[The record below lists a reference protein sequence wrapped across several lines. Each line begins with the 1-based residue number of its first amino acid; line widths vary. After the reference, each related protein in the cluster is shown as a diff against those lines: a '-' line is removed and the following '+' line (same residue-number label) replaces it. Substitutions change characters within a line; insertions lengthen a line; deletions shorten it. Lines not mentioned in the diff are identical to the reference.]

1 MGRRGGSG
9 ILAAMRVL
17 LVLLILWFAAA
28 AFVYPPLIES
38 RDGECGALEQRYAD
52 LASHDDSGLLRMGAL
67 RGSSSSTSS
76 AAAFAKDRYPLLPAA
91 IGCTLSFWG
100 TMVGAP
106 PLSQPAA
113 AGPSAPPPERSASIE
128 AEQARASAAS
138 TISRDITPNGDPISP
153 ATIFTLPMDSV
164 AIRVD
169 YAGGKFA
176 ASRFQLRQG
185 KAVVSSC
192 SADKTT
198 PGIAWCK
205 FNVSL
210 RKGNYAIAF
219 TANNALVGQFP
230 FTVIGR

>member
-1 MGRRGGSG
+1 
-9 ILAAMRVL
+9 MRVL
-17 LVLLILWFAAA
+17 LVLLVLWFVAA
-28 AFVYPPLIES
+28 AFVYPPLIEN

-52 LASHDDSGLLRMGAL
+52 LGSHDDSGLLRIGAL
-67 RGSSSSTSS
+67 HGSSSSTPS
-76 AAAFAKDRYPLLPAA
+76 AAAFAKDQYPLLPAD
-91 IGCTLSFWG
+91 IGCTLAFWR

-106 PLSQPAA
+106 LSLAG
-113 AGPSAPPPERSASIE
+113 AGPSSPPPERSASIE
-128 AEQARASAAS
+128 AEQGSTGATS

-153 ATIFTLPMDSV
+153 ATVFTLPMESV

-169 YAGGKFA
+169 YAEGKSA
-176 ASRFQLRQG
+176 VSRFQLRQG

-210 RKGNYAIAF
+210 RKGNYSIAF

>member
-1 MGRRGGSG
+1 
-9 ILAAMRVL
+9 MRIL

-28 AFVYPPLIES
+28 AFVYPPLVER

-52 LASHDDSGLLRMGAL
+52 LTSHDGSGLLRVGAL
-67 RGSSSSTSS
+67 HGSGSSAPG
-76 AAAFAKDRYPLLPAA
+76 AAAFAKDRYPLLPAD
-91 IGCTLSFWG
+91 IGCTLAYWR

-106 PLSQPAA
+106 LPPSAA
-113 AGPSAPPPERSASIE
+113 ADPSSPPPGPSASAE
-128 AEQARASAAS
+128 TEQGSTGVAS

-153 ATIFTLPMDSV
+153 ASIFTLPMDSV

-185 KAVVSSC
+185 KAVVSAC

-210 RKGNYAIAF
+210 RKGNYLIAF

>member
-1 MGRRGGSG
+1 
-9 ILAAMRVL
+9 MRVL
-17 LVLLILWFAAA
+17 LVLLILWFVAA
-28 AFVYPPLIES
+28 AFVYPPLVES

-52 LASHDDSGLLRMGAL
+52 LASHDGSGLLRIGAL
-67 RGSSSSTSS
+67 HGSGSSAPS
-76 AAAFAKDRYPLLPAA
+76 AAAFAKDRYPLLPAN
-91 IGCTLSFWG
+91 IGCTLAYWR

-106 PLSQPAA
+106 LPPPTA
-113 AGPSAPPPERSASIE
+113 AGPSLPPPEAPAPAA
-128 AEQARASAAS
+128 AEQGSAGAAS

-153 ATIFTLPMDSV
+153 ATIFTLPMESV

-169 YAGGKFA
+169 YAGGKSA
-176 ASRFQLRQG
+176 VSRFQLRQG
-185 KAVVSSC
+185 KAIVSSC
-192 SADKTT
+192 SADKST

-210 RKGNYAIAF
+210 RKGNYSIAF

>member
-1 MGRRGGSG
+1 MGRSGSG
-9 ILAAMRVL
+9 FSALMRIL
-17 LVLLILWFAAA
+17 LVLLILWFVVA
-28 AFVYPPLIES
+28 AFVYPPLVES

-52 LASHDDSGLLRMGAL
+52 LASNDGSGLLRIGAL
-67 RGSSSSTSS
+67 HGSSSSSPS
-76 AAAFAKDRYPLLPAA
+76 AAAFAKDRYPLLPAD
-91 IGCTLSFWG
+91 IGCTLAYWR
-100 TMVGAP
+100 TMVGP
-106 PLSQPAA
+106 PPSAAASQPSPPPVA
-113 AGPSAPPPERSASIE
+113 SAPVEEQRSTGAV
-128 AEQARASAAS
+128 S

-153 ATIFTLPMDSV
+153 ATIFTLPMESV

-169 YAGGKFA
+169 YAGGKSA

-205 FNVSL
+205 FDVSL
-210 RKGNYAIAF
+210 RKGNYSIAF